1 MHDGTC
7 ASPPG
12 EDTLSAQVKVLPRLT
27 AGPVARTVIG
37 LLQEGPRFIGFGSKK
52 VRLTDQVGYGRLLG
66 FGHIK
71 LLMGL
76 ATTDQKSDIELI
88 DSIHLDFN
96 IDKDQLGNITRIFRA
111 VAQADRAELDA
122 WHPPVPILEA
132 ATFDP
137 HLPKSL
143 SSNRML
149 AARIP
154 LLFHVGKSGFEHINH
169 WDEVDL
175 CLTAREFSALR
186 HLTTPAT
193 TSELEQRISQGEE
206 GLSGEELESLLERL
220 LAARLLWSFEPDD
233 PDFETI
239 FQDGAKGKREAER
252 LSRALFDAILRAE
265 IRQPR
270 RPGAVAV
277 FPVNVDSSIAP
288 LALGFLFA
296 VARQHDGGRLNKSFD
311 FRPNWLT
318 DVTAAVPQGRAVM
331 LYSHYI
337 WNSPRML
344 AYSARAK
351 AENPLALNIHGG
363 PDVPKYELDVE
374 RYFVDHPYV
383 DIAVHGEGEV
393 TICEIL
399 DVLEAAL
406 LTTDPLDLSRLDSVA
421 GLSYRGPDGRAVRTA
436 DRARITDLDDIPSPY
451 LTGEFDVFAEAG
463 VPNVILETNRGCPYG
478 CTFCDWG
485 SATAS
490 SIRRFNL
497 ERIFDELAWCAR
509 NKISAVGLADANFG
523 TFERD
528 VEIARRTAELKR
540 IYGFPRHFGTNYAKN
555 SVKHLK
561 PIVEILVEA
570 KILAMGLLSLQS
582 MDEGTLT
589 TINRSNIKLKKYEA
603 LAAEFRANRLPL
615 YVDLMMG
622 LPGSTV
628 ESFRNDL
635 QECVDREVYP
645 KVHPTQLLINSPM
658 NDPAY
663 RAEHGI
669 TAAPSEMVKSCATF
683 NEDDY
688 KEMGKIR
695 RAFLVGEKYGI
706 LRHALRYAHQETGQ
720 REIDLLCR
728 LLAAA
733 DQDGDRW
740 PALRFTFLYI
750 PALMVPPVNWGWFL
764 ADLQR
769 FFVEQLGIANDAALD
784 SALRAQ
790 HAMIPAP
797 ERRFPETIELPCDY
811 AAWHADVLIAKENG
825 HLQDWFKVVAPL
837 RSYGP
842 GTLTITDPNKICYQ
856 ALGRD
861 FNSGVWSIWELA
873 SEIARP
879 SEGALT
885 V

>member
-1 MHDGTC
+1 
-7 ASPPG
+7 
-12 EDTLSAQVKVLPRLT
+12 LSVLVNVLPGLT
-27 AGPVARTVIG
+27 VGPLPRTIIG
-37 LLQEGPRFIGFGSKK
+37 LLPEGPRFIGFGKEK
-52 VRLTDQVGYGRLLG
+52 VRLTDQLNYGRLLG

-71 LLMGL
+71 LLAGL
-76 ATTDQKSDIELI
+76 AGSDQKSDIELI
-88 DSIHLDFN
+88 DSIHREFN
-96 IDKDQLGNITRIFRA
+96 IGTDQLNNITRNFRS
-111 VAQADRAELDA
+111 VAQSD
-122 WHPPVPILEA
+122 A
-132 ATFDP
+132 ATWDSWRP
-137 HLPKSL
+137 SVPSMEPGACHPSTPNPL
-143 SSNRML
+143 SSTRLL
-149 AARIP
+149 AARVP
-154 LLFHVGKSGFEHINH
+154 LLFHVGRTGFEHINH
-169 WDEVDL
+169 WDEIDL
-175 CLTAREFSALR
+175 NLTAREFSALR

-193 TSELEQRISQGEE
+193 IAELKDRITLGEE
-206 GLSGEELESLLERL
+206 KLSEVELESLLGRL
-220 LAARLLWSFEPDD
+220 LTARLLWSFEPGD

-239 FQDGAKGKREAER
+239 FDDGARAKRNAEQLSQAMFEAIE
-252 LSRALFDAILRAE
+252 RAE
-265 IRQPR
+265 LRSPK
-270 RPGAVAV
+270 RPGTVAV
-277 FPVNVDSSIAP
+277 YPVNVDASIAP

-296 VARQHDGGRLNKSFD
+296 MARKHDGGRLNRVYD

-318 DVTAAVPQGRAVM
+318 AESAPVPEGRTLF

-337 WNSPRML
+337 WNSLRML
-344 AYSARAK
+344 TYAARVK

-363 PDVPKYELDVE
+363 PDVPKYERDVE
-374 RYFVDHPYV
+374 QYFFDHPYV
-383 DIAVHGEGEV
+383 DITVHGEGEI

-399 DVLEAAL
+399 EALEAAL
-406 LTTDPLDLSRLDSVA
+406 LTTEPLDLSLLDTVA
-421 GLSYRGPDGRAVRTA
+421 GLSYRGTDGLIVRTP
-436 DRARITDLDDIPSPY
+436 DRPRITDLDDIPSPY
-451 LTGEFDVFAEAG
+451 LTGEFDVFGEVG

-497 ERIFDELAWCAR
+497 DRVFDELAWCAR
-509 NKISAVGLADANFG
+509 NGISSVGLADANFG

-528 VEIARRTAELKR
+528 VEIARRTAELKG

-628 ESFRNDL
+628 KSFCNDL

-658 NDPAY
+658 NDPEY
-663 RAEHGI
+663 RKQHGI
-669 TAAPSEMVKSCATF
+669 NAAPSEMLKSCASFT
-683 NEDDY
+683 EDDY
-688 KEMGKIR
+688 LEMGKIR
-695 RAFLVGEKYGI
+695 RAFLVAEKYGI

-720 REIDLLCR
+720 REIDLLAR
-728 LLAAA
+728 LLAAVEHE
-733 DQDGDRW
+733 GERW
-740 PALRFTFLYI
+740 PALRFTFLYV

-769 FFVEQLGIANDAALD
+769 FFVEKLGIANDAALD

-811 AAWHADVLIAKENG
+811 AAWHADMLVAKESG
-825 HLQDWFKVVAPL
+825 HLHDWFKVVAPL

-842 GTLTITDPNKICYQ
+842 GTLTVTDPNNICYQ
-856 ALGRD
+856 ALGRN